1 MLINRTKKHS
11 QNTISWV
18 SLYLSLR
25 FGDSSWRYKMWVTL
39 RRRDT
44 ISQRH
49 KEEKTSPNMWR
60 NMFKQT
66 KSWKTWMQAKIIV
79 WLRRENKIADSIRS
93 NWRSEARL

>member
-1 MLINRTKKHS
+1 MLINRTKNHS

-18 SLYLSLR
+18 CSYLSLR
-25 FGDSSWRYKMWVTL
+25 FRDSSWRNKMWVTL

-79 WLRRENKIADSIRS
+79 WLRRENKIANSIRS